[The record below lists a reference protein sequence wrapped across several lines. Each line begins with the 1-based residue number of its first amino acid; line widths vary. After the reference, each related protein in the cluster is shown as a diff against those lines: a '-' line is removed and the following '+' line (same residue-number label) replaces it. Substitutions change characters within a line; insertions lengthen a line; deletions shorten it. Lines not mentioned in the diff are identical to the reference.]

1 MRNFSHIGQ
10 SCEYFEEPDH
20 NPDEVTMDD
29 ITAHYVFHFFFTLDI
44 NRNYSVTINL
54 HMELPLSYY

>member
-29 ITAHYVFHFFFTLDI
+29 ITAQLLLIFKW
-44 NRNYSVTINL
+44 NYRSIIGFIDVILNL
-54 HMELPLSYY
+54 I